1 TISDF
6 TSDVRAVT
14 PTGAAE
20 LAAPS
25 LIDINTH
32 LRQMQATLTRST
44 QYIIQTYKNE
54 LENYVSNLQRPNRL
68 FREKEQYLD
77 KLTYDMLHH
86 LKRIYQNRLHTYQS
100 LSIRFSHL
108 NPKKKYQQLNETKK
122 ELTHRLDRQSKQ
134 NLQAKKNQ
142 LQLNINQHTQYN
154 QLEKKKRDKAITFN
168 TDV

>member
-1 TISDF
+1 PVISGIGHETDFTISDF

-32 LRQMQATLTRST
+32 LRQIQATLTRST

-68 FREKEQYLD
+68 FREKKQYLY
-77 KLTYDMLHH
+77 KLTDVMRHN
-86 LKRIYQNRLHTYQS
+86 LKIIYLKLLHTNQS

-108 NPKKKYQQLNETKK
+108 KTKKQYQQINETKK
-122 ELTHRLDRQSKQ
+122 ELTRRLD
-134 NLQAKKNQ
+134 
-142 LQLNINQHTQYN
+142 
-154 QLEKKKRDKAITFN
+154 
-168 TDV
+168 